1 MIILY
6 LAFHGSARTTTH
18 QTPPESKSAPH
29 GQLSLVFAQFNRAC
43 AVKATESRRRHFE
56 IQKYGHHA
64 AHALQPMHAGAVA
77 RFDVVHVL
85 QKRHQPSFRGI
96 STGDLP
102 RVVLDAEAINMIG
115 FNE

>member
-1 MIILY
+1 M
-6 LAFHGSARTTTH
+6 FTT
-18 QTPPESKSAPH
+18 Q
-29 GQLSLVFAQFNRAC
+29 
-43 AVKATESRRRHFE
+43 
-56 IQKYGHHA
+56 
-64 AHALQPMHAGAVA
+64 HAGAVA

-102 RVVLDAEAINMIG
+102 RVVHDAEAINMIG